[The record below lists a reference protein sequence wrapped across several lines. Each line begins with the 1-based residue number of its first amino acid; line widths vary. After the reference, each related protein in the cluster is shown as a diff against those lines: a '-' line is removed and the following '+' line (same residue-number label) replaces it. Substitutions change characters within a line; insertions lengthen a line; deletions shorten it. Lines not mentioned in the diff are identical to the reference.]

1 MIDHG
6 TKPFYIN
13 TNSDDSVTGANIHVI
28 EDGGDMYLANIVPSM
43 NAVPPQWNAVDGS
56 EAHRYWCQF

>member
-1 MIDHG
+1 MVDQG

-13 TNSDDSVTGANIHVI
+13 SGSDYGISGANIHVVN
-28 EDGGDMYLANIVPSM
+28 DGGDKLLVNIVPSM
-43 NAVPPQWNAVDGS
+43 NAVPPQWNAVSGS